1 MIYESPN
8 LSYIILHSD
17 PHYLHDAGGGCGEDD
32 DDEEDVDLLL
42 EVHLVAQPH
51 RERQTLRDE
60 GHAQN
65 QALNNGK

>member
-1 MIYESPN
+1 M
-8 LSYIILHSD
+8 
-17 PHYLHDAGGGCGEDD
+17 
-32 DDEEDVDLLL
+32 DLLL

-65 QALNNGK
+65 QALNNGKEDGSGGQFNTVVKLGIFGIRRNIS